1 MENVYNEFGK
11 EPSPEMLEYYTQL
24 LLDREIHASDIREKL
39 LSEIGNE
46 WNWRYILKDAFENLI
61 QNW

>member
-1 MENVYNEFGK
+1 
-11 EPSPEMLEYYTQL
+11 MLEYYTQL